1 MGRQKSRCGRRQALP
16 VLTELDD
23 QTEHGRRGT
32 LRAAQERQDLVK
44 EGMRYSQSNGKGQGS
59 AKLGSVHTGLT
70 KAVSSVDTFFSSVY
84 KSTEIKN

>member
-23 QTEHGRRGT
+23 QTEYGRRGT

-44 EGMRYSQSNGKGQGS
+44 EGMR
-59 AKLGSVHTGLT
+59 
-70 KAVSSVDTFFSSVY
+70 
-84 KSTEIKN
+84 